1 MESVDMENVFAEKIK
16 ADRQL
21 RFKLHLIEVKM

>member
-1 MESVDMENVFAEKIK
+1 MESVYMENVFAEKIK
-16 ADRQL
+16 ADRQ